1 MDYTE
6 FADLDHRAVAGRLL
20 ADGWNVCGIGDWAYV
35 WRSPDGRLVA
45 RVCAFEPGY
54 GVFVELCRKL
64 SGHPML
70 PRVDF
75 DAELRGGGR
84 VTVMEALMPAS
95 DEERAT
101 VTERWDAAESGD
113 PVAAVRSEAERLNA
127 AAAQSIPF
135 WGGLDRNPGN
145 VMRRADGGLVL
156 VDLFFAEGRD
166 IYRALT
172 EDPERVA
179 AAFPAD
185 ERVFICE
192 IAALA
197 RQSSPEEL
205 AALRAAAASIA

>member
-1 MDYTE
+1 MDYTD

-75 DAELRGGGR
+75 DAELQGGGR

-101 VTERWDAAESGD
+101 VTERWDAADSSD

-127 AAAQSIPF
+127 EAAQSIPF

-145 VMRRADGGLVL
+145 VMRRGDGGLVL

-172 EDPERVA
+172 EEPERVA